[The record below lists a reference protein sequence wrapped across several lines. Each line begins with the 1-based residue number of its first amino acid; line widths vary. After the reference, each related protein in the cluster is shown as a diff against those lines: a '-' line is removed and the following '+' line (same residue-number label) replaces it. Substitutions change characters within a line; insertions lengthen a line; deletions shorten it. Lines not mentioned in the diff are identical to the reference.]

1 MIRRRTNSTGPKET
15 DQEEIKGVEDN
26 FSDSDELV
34 ARTELSIYINE
45 ASEEE
50 TVVVNELKEKYDL
63 GDNAEDII
71 F

>member
-63 GDNAEDII
+63 GENAEDII

>member
-15 DQEEIKGVEDN
+15 DQEEIKSVEDN

-45 ASEEE
+45 VSEEE

-63 GDNAEDII
+63 GENAEDII

>member
-1 MIRRRTNSTGPKET
+1 MIRRRTNSTGSKET

-63 GDNAEDII
+63 GENAEDII